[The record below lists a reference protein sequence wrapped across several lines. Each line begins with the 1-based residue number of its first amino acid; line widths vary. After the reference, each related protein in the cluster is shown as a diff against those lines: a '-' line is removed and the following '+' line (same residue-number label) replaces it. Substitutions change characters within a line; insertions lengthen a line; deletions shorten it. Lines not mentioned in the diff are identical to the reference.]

1 MATRDRSQKGPQ
13 DPKESLLGQE
23 GLGEVLRSIR
33 LPPGRM
39 ALKILQTNEHL
50 AALERKDLK
59 EEMKGRRAASRLGGS
74 WSPSS

>member
-1 MATRDRSQKGPQ
+1 MATKKRSQKGPQ

-23 GLGEVLRSIR
+23 GLREVFRSIQ
-33 LPPGRM
+33 LPPGRT
-39 ALKILQTNEHL
+39 ALKIPQTNEHL
-50 AALERKDLK
+50 AALEKKDLK